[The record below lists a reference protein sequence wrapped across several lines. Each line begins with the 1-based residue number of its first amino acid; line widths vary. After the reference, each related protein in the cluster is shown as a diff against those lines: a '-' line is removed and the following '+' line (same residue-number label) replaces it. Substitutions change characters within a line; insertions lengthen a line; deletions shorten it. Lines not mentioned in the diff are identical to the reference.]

1 MSDPNNWKEQL
12 YRNSLHFIWDI
23 KQNLFTLLFMKH
35 IQSLKNGE
43 RNTGNAN
50 RKERL
55 FNKTRN
61 DKNEISI
68 SYSGFSETGVSKPPY
83 VHSVFIYSAIFM
95 LLECFWRRCWYYCT
109 LIRQRVLLQNITQH
123 NTNCD
128 KLKQRK
134 DEIMHTPTVKKLPR
148 SLDLAKVLAL
158 SWGVS
163 QSDYLTRLCHLTQ
176 ALKKQRLKLSLPTG
190 ATKQWLEL
198 GFEVKCWL
206 FWINHI

>member
-1 MSDPNNWKEQL
+1 MGKG
-12 YRNSLHFIWDI
+12 IWGMQIERKDFLT
-23 KQNLFTLLFMKH
+23 KQGMT
-35 IQSLKNGE
+35 
-43 RNTGNAN
+43 
-50 RKERL
+50 
-55 FNKTRN
+55 
-61 DKNEISI
+61 KNEISI

-134 DEIMHTPTVKKLPR
+134 DEIMHTPTVKKLPM

-163 QSDYLTRLCHLTQ
+163 QPDYLTRLCHSTQ

>member
-1 MSDPNNWKEQL
+1 MKAPIMLMRVETTSVTQHSPTGLWLRKSNPTALKAPAKIRKTRIRSTMSDPNNWKEQL

-43 RNTGNAN
+43 RNMGNAN

-61 DKNEISI
+61 DKYEISI
-68 SYSGFSETGVSKPPY
+68 SYSGFSETGISKPPY

-109 LIRQRVLLQNITQH
+109 LIRQRVLLQTSPSTTQIV
-123 NTNCD
+123 TNWNKEKIKSCTHP
-128 KLKQRK
+128 Q
-134 DEIMHTPTVKKLPR
+134 
-148 SLDLAKVLAL
+148 
-158 SWGVS
+158 
-163 QSDYLTRLCHLTQ
+163 
-176 ALKKQRLKLSLPTG
+176 
-190 ATKQWLEL
+190 
-198 GFEVKCWL
+198 
-206 FWINHI
+206 